1 MIEFVCTECKQKSRM
16 LGGYKMEV
24 DEKGNTKFTCP
35 SCVRILD
42 LRKEFGQREQSLKNF
57 YEDKYKE
64 AEVSSPFSEDKIMK
78 EVAKETSFLESDA
91 DPFDL
96 IDSSKYITLTKTYRS
111 TDKIIDYTNK
121 ILGLNHVTA
130 IRNNNASDII
140 FEYVVEQDFK
150 KELTLFLK
158 EFEDNI
164 LKRILSTYKI
174 KNIARIG
181 FIIMAQ
187 LDSSDT
193 LLSDVSVLVKK
204 HYNENPDEALSLRF
218 NIVKKQ
224 PLKIGKVTTED
235 YDNTIVTY
243 DKANKE
249 AAITFTVDYQKY
261 FSPVLERIADSPIS
275 FSDFCGKCFSNYE
288 KKYGKKEE

>member
-1 MIEFVCTECKQKSRM
+1 MKLTGFAFGVRFTKGFHIEDQ
-16 LGGYKMEV
+16 LGSIV
-24 DEKGNTKFTCP
+24 DDILYHEDSKFNEKFFPELQRGEG
-35 SCVRILD
+35 VR
-42 LRKEFGQREQSLKNF
+42 R
-57 YEDKYKE
+57 
-64 AEVSSPFSEDKIMK
+64 
-78 EVAKETSFLESDA
+78 
-91 DPFDL
+91 L
-96 IDSSKYITLTKTYRS
+96 IDRRKNNKLT
-111 TDKIIDYTNK
+111 I
-121 ILGLNHVTA
+121 
-130 IRNNNASDII
+130 NASDII

-181 FIIMAQ
+181 FIIIAQ

-193 LLSDVSVLVKK
+193 LLSDVNVLVKK